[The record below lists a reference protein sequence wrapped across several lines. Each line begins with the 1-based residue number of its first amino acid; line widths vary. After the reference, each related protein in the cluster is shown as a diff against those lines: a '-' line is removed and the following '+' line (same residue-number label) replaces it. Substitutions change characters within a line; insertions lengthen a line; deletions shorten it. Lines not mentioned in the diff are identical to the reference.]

1 MKSTRQAL
9 GLGWILGMI
18 QYGVCLA
25 GGGALW
31 YLVARATGFFG
42 GDLLEQSSA
51 FLLLLILIVAEAWW
65 IHVPSRNEHVGD
77 YVADFLS
84 SAAIAGFGMAVVVF
98 IGWAL
103 PR

>member
-1 MKSTRQAL
+1 MKSNRQTFD
-9 GLGWILGMI
+9 LGWILGMV

-31 YLVARATGFFG
+31 FLAARATGFFG
-42 GDLLEQSSA
+42 DDLLEQASA
-51 FLLLLILIVAEAWW
+51 FLILLILIVAEAWW
-65 IHVPSRNEHVGD
+65 IHVPSRNEHAGD

-98 IGWAL
+98 IGLAL
-103 PR
+103 PH

>member
-1 MKSTRQAL
+1 MKSSRQAL

-31 YLVARATGFFG
+31 FLAARLTGFFG
-42 GDLLEQSSA
+42 GDFLSQASA
-51 FLLLLILIVAEAWW
+51 SILLLILITAEAWW
-65 IHVPSRNEHVGD
+65 IHVPARNEHVGD

-84 SAAIAGFGMAVVVF
+84 SAAIAGFGMGVALF
-98 IGWAL
+98 IGLAL
-103 PR
+103 PH